1 MDNATAEYSF
11 VSSFFAPEASTPPFS
26 SKEKNNSLL
35 SPVDGD
41 FDEQY
46 SPIGSE
52 TVGHT
57 PKAYTDSIVHTTPK
71 QITIV
76 KTERVPLDAIW
87 KQIMD
92 PVLEYCRVRSIQ
104 VLRYLNGLAQMC
116 GARFLCSLFS
126 IPSHRL
132 SLSSL

>member
-11 VSSFFAPEASTPPFS
+11 VSSFFAPETSTSPFS
-26 SKEKNNSLL
+26 SKEKTNSLL
-35 SPVDGD
+35 SPVDGG

-46 SPIGSE
+46 SLIGQE
-52 TVGHT
+52 TVRHT
-57 PKAYTDSIVHTTPK
+57 SKAYTDSIVNTTPK
-71 QITIV
+71 QSTVV

-92 PVLEYCRVRSIQ
+92 PVLEYCRVCSIQ
-104 VLRYLNGLAQMC
+104 VLRYLNALAQMC
-116 GARFLCSLFS
+116 GARFSCSLLS
-126 IPSHRL
+126 ILSRRL